1 MDYPITAE
9 KGDVILSVDHLYK
22 TYPGVIALNDVSF
35 TLLRGEIHAL
45 MGENGAGKSTLIK
58 VIAGSTNPDTGTFT
72 IDGEKFTHISPHRSK
87 ELGVEVIY
95 QELNLLPDLS
105 IAENIYMGRYLG
117 NGFLID
123 MPAMIRETKHLFDE
137 LEIEIDPQKKV
148 KDLSMAQMQFVEIAK
163 AVCHE
168 AKILVMDEP
177 TAPLTSQDVRK
188 LFSLIRRLKEKG
200 VTIIYISHR
209 IPEVYELSD
218 RISIMRDGQMV
229 VTKETKE
236 MSEAELIKT
245 MVGRELNETYPPRNH
260 NYGKVILEVRN
271 LAGSGVHGINFQ
283 LHKGEILGVA
293 GLIGSG
299 RTETA
304 RMIFGA
310 DKRESGE
317 ILLDGKPVEIKSP
330 LDAVKHGIVL
340 LPEDRKLQ
348 GVLLNLSIRENIAL
362 PVEKSIS
369 RWMIV
374 NEKRENEI
382 VRQYTDRL
390 KIKTPSLDQL
400 VRNLSG
406 GNQQKVVMSKWLAS
420 QPRILIIDEPTR
432 GIDVGAKYE
441 IYQIMNQLTEQGI
454 SIIMISSEMEEL
466 LGMADRIIVL
476 HEGAMTG
483 VLDHPA
489 AFSQEKVMAY
499 ASNQVK
505 E

>member
-1 MDYPITAE
+1 MGNPVAA
-9 KGDVILSVDHLYK
+9 KKKDVILSVDHLYK
-22 TYPGVIALNDVSF
+22 TYPGVIALNNVTF

-58 VIAGSTNPDTGTFT
+58 VIAGSIAPDKGTFT
-72 IDGEKFTHISPHRSK
+72 IDGETFTHITPHRSK

-105 IAENIYMGRYLG
+105 VAENIFMGRYLG
-117 NGFLID
+117 NGFLIN
-123 MPAMIRETKHLFDE
+123 MQAMIRQTAELFRD
-137 LEIEIDPQKKV
+137 LGIEIDPQKKV
-148 KDLSMAQMQFVEIAK
+148 KELSMAQMQFVEIAK

-188 LFSLIRRLKEKG
+188 LFTLIHRMKDKG

-209 IPEVYELSD
+209 IPEVYELAD
-218 RISIMRDGQMV
+218 RISVMRDGELIA
-229 VTKETKE
+229 TKEVSD
-236 MSEAELIKT
+236 MSESELIKK

-260 NYGKVILEVRN
+260 SYGDVLLEVRN
-271 LAGSGVHGINFQ
+271 LSGSGVHDINFQ

-317 ILLDGKPVEIKSP
+317 ILLEGKPLNIRSP
-330 LDAVKHGIVL
+330 RDAVRHGIML

-369 RWMIV
+369 RFMVVDMKQEKEIV
-374 NEKRENEI
+374 NRYAE
-382 VRQYTDRL
+382 RL
-390 KIKTPSLDQL
+390 RIKTPSLDQL

-420 QPRILIIDEPTR
+420 QPKILIIDEPTR

-476 HEGAMTG
+476 HEGVMTG
-483 VLDHPA
+483 VLDHPSM
-489 AFSQEKVMAY
+489 FSQERVMAY
-499 ASNQVK
+499 ASNQIK